1 MRPMTPVTIRPMEDA
16 DLERVAVL
24 SGQLGYPVDRPTL
37 ERCVRRIQAMPDHA
51 VYVAVIPEIGVA
63 GWTHVHTVHTV
74 DSGSYAEIGALVV
87 DARCRRLGAGRA
99 LVREVERW
107 ARGRGL
113 ERLRVRSNVLRPE
126 SHQFYPGV
134 GLERIK
140 TQHVYGRSL

>member
-1 MRPMTPVTIRPMEDA
+1 M
-16 DLERVAVL
+16 AV
-24 SGQLGYPVDRPTL
+24 V
-37 ERCVRRIQAMPDHA
+37 
-51 VYVAVIPEIGVA
+51 PEVEVA

-87 DARCRRLGAGRA
+87 DPKCRRQGAGRA
-99 LVREVERW
+99 LVRGVERW
-107 ARGRGL
+107 ARDRGL
-113 ERLRVRSNVLRPE
+113 QRLRVRSNVLRSE